1 MVAELTLAEN
11 ISESVDLF
19 LHYMANQRRVAPNT
33 VAAYHNDLRQF
44 ADYLRAQN
52 GYPNLTADEPTLR
65 QLDAASVAG
74 FVLCLRE
81 KGYAQATIARKI
93 AAVKS
98 FFQYAAES
106 GLVSTNPA
114 SALDS
119 PRVRRAA
126 PHAVSADEVTALIED
141 GCAGD
146 MPDDLRN
153 RAMLTLLY
161 HSGMRVSEV
170 VALDLQDVDL
180 ERGFIR
186 CRGRGNRVRAIPLAE
201 PALVA
206 LRCYLGDG
214 RPFLLRG
221 EGDETEALF
230 LNHRGT
236 RLTRQGFWLIMK
248 DRARQAGVSTP
259 MTPHTLRHSFAMH
272 HLGNGTA
279 LRDLKELLGHVNI
292 STTQIYTLAD
302 RAAAARI

>member
-1 MVAELTLAEN
+1 MVVESTLAEKVN
-11 ISESVDLF
+11 EGVDLF

-44 ADYLRAQN
+44 ADYLRGQSGLAAVN
-52 GYPNLTADEPTLR
+52 SDEPILR
-65 QLDAASVAG
+65 RLDAASVAG
-74 FVLCLRE
+74 FVLYLRE

-98 FFQYAAES
+98 FFQYAADS
-106 GLVSTNPA
+106 GFISTNPA
-114 SALDS
+114 TALDS
-119 PRVRRAA
+119 PRVRRTA

-180 ERGFIR
+180 DRVAIR

-201 PALVA
+201 PALQA

-221 EGDETEALF
+221 EGEETDALF

-259 MTPHTLRHSFAMH
+259 MTPHTLRHSFALH

-292 STTQIYTLAD
+292 STTQIYTLTES
-302 RAAAARI
+302 AATARM